1 MLQMQTMD
9 DVAALRRYAAC
20 LIGSAEEGDKFVA
33 DVLQRAVDG
42 QIELDR
48 SAGMRLALF
57 RALHEIWIVDEMS
70 MRASGGT
77 RRRHADL
84 MLRLLSPIRR
94 AVLILVRLEGFSEG
108 EASFVLGMSVR
119 DVRARLAEAEEDLD
133 RVIARRVLI
142 VEDDLL
148 NGLDLEDLVTSLGHS
163 AIGPA
168 VTPRE
173 AIDLAMQE
181 RPDLILSDIRLGD
194 RPSGIDAVQEIRHR
208 LNVPVIFVTGYPKYL
223 NDRAIM
229 ENSYVVAKP
238 YSSRA
243 MASCITTALWADG
256 GQR

>member
-1 MLQMQTMD
+1 MD
-9 DVAALRRYAAC
+9 HVASLRRYAAC
-20 LIGSAEEGDKFVA
+20 LVGSNEDGDKLVA
-33 DVLQRAVDG
+33 DVLQRVLEG
-42 QIELDR
+42 EMQLDQ
-48 SAGMRLALF
+48 SAGMRLAMF
-57 RALHEIWIVDEMS
+57 RALHEIWIIEEVS
-70 MRASGGT
+70 ARATGR
-77 RRRHADL
+77 RRRHADM

-94 AVLILVRLEGFSEG
+94 AVLILVRLEAFSEE
-108 EASFVLGMSVR
+108 EASFILGMDVR
-119 DVRARLAEAEEDLD
+119 DIRCRLHEAEEELD

-173 AIDLAMQE
+173 AVDLAMQE
-181 RPDLILSDIRLGD
+181 QPDLILSDIRLGD
-194 RPSGIDAVQEIRHR
+194 HPSGIEAVQEIRHR

-223 NDRAIM
+223 NDRAII

-243 MASCITTALWADG
+243 MASCITTALWADNS
-256 GQR
+256 QR